1 MKFFLC
7 LAYTQV
13 LQKKEKER
21 GEGGGWRESLYTG
34 FMPLPLSVVFGSW
47 SQVMIVQTL

>member
-21 GEGGGWRESLYTG
+21 GEGGGVERELIHRFYALATICC
-34 FMPLPLSVVFGSW
+34 FW
-47 SQVMIVQTL
+47 

>member
-21 GEGGGWRESLYTG
+21 GEGGGGGERAYTQVLCPCHYLL
-34 FMPLPLSVVFGSW
+34 FLVVG
-47 SQVMIVQTL
+47 LR